1 MAALT
6 DLSDLINRLT
16 GGNNGT
22 PEFFFLNKAGRIA
35 GAAAPAIVIGRPAS
49 LWTYDGTHGAGAYG
63 TGELVPTNTTNG
75 AIPFTSP
82 GGGREKWLIGANAI
96 STVAG
101 VFVLYDRL
109 YQRAGLSCTT
119 SADQTVMGTTPAN
132 PITRNTGGFGN
143 FIAFELETINSG
155 TATTITATYTDDA
168 GNTGAVTP
176 ATIIGGTGTN
186 TTTRFQLFPLA
197 AGDKGVRAVEKVK
210 LAAAPLTGGTFSV
223 VIGRPLVYLP
233 VSVPSVGVVRDFTTG
248 FPSIPKIDNNACL
261 AWYFLPAST
270 TPPDFT
276 ATLSMVEK

>member
-35 GAAAPAIVIGRPAS
+35 GAAATTPTLGRLAS

-82 GGGREKWLIGANAI
+82 GGGREKWLIGASAT

-109 YQRAGLSCTT
+109 YQRGGLSCTT

-143 FIAFELETINSG
+143 FVAFELENAN
-155 TATTITATYTDDA
+155 TATSTTIVATYTDDA
-168 GNTGAVTP
+168 GNNSQ
-176 ATIIGGTGTN
+176 ATVAATMGGTGFN
-186 TTTRFQLFPLA
+186 SATRFQLLSLA

-210 LAAAPLTGGTFSV
+210 LAAAITSGTFSV
-223 VIGRPLVYLP
+223 VIGRPLIYLP
-233 VSVPSVGVVRDFTTG
+233 VTVAGVSVVRDFTTG
-248 FPSIPKIDNNACL
+248 FPSLPKIDDNACL
-261 AWYFLPAST
+261 AWYFLPAT
-270 TPPDFT
+270 ATAPDFT